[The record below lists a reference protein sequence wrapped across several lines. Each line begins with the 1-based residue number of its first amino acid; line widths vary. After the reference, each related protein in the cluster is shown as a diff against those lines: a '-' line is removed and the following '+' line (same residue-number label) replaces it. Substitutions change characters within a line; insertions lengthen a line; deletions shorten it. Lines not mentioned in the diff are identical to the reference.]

1 MRRCLTRFWRGE
13 FMKKAKKPLEFYL
26 ITVLFSIL
34 ILVCF
39 LQVLF
44 RFVLNLPLAWT
55 EELSR
60 YVFILMVYLG
70 ASAAALEG
78 KHVRVELIDSILPAK
93 VARFVSVVV
102 QMLCSSISLVIAV
115 NIKGMI
121 INSYKS
127 HQLSAALRLP
137 MTAMYTMVS
146 VMFCIIA
153 IRFIQCAWKLSKKG
167 GEPEQ

>member
-1 MRRCLTRFWRGE
+1 
-13 FMKKAKKPLEFYL
+13 MKKAKKPIEFYL

-44 RFVLNLPLAWT
+44 RFILNLPLAWT

-78 KHVRVELIDSILPAK
+78 KHVRVELIDSILPAHI
-93 VARFVSVVV
+93 ARGLSVVV
-102 QMLCSSISLVIAV
+102 QMLCAAISLVIAF

-121 INSYKS
+121 LNSYKAQ
-127 HQLSAALRLP
+127 QLSSALRLP
-137 MTAMYTMVS
+137 MAAMYAMVG